1 MNMDHILFSAK
12 MKLADVLLANYKL
25 LLVLNRFD
33 IHLGFGEKSVEE
45 VCRLQSIPAS
55 LFLMVCNVYTFE
67 DYLPTESELQSFDTD
82 SLLRYLQNS
91 HYYYKEKCLPDIQ
104 KQLDA
109 IIEQLNNRPAQ
120 IVKRFYTDYQQEV
133 LNHFEY
139 EETVAFPYTD
149 FLLKGNHTKAYS
161 ISQFEKNHTNIE
173 EKLNDLKNIM
183 IKYLPDMELS
193 EQLNTLLFSL
203 FELEDDFRK
212 HTLIEDKILVPLV
225 EQLEQ
230 KQ

>member
-1 MNMDHILFSAK
+1 MTHTLFSAK

-45 VCRLQSIPAS
+45 VCRRQGIPAS
-55 LFLMVCNVYTFE
+55 LLLMVCNVYTYE

-82 SLLRYLQNS
+82 SLLKYLRNS
-91 HYYYKEKCLPDIQ
+91 HHYYKIKCLPKIRQQMDDI
-104 KQLDA
+104 A
-109 IIEQLNNRPAQ
+109 EQVNNRPVQ
-120 IVKRFYTDYQQEV
+120 ILLRFYTDYQKEV

-149 FLLKGNHTKAYS
+149 FLLKGNQTKAYS

-173 EKLNDLKNIM
+173 EKLNDLKNII
-183 IKYLPDMELS
+183 IKYLPDMAMS
-193 EQLNTLLFSL
+193 EHLQTLLFDL

-212 HTLIEDKILVPLV
+212 HTLIENKILVPLV
-225 EQLEQ
+225 EQLER
-230 KQ
+230 K

>member
-1 MNMDHILFSAK
+1 MNHIPFSAK

-45 VCRLQSIPAS
+45 VCRMHGISTS
-55 LFLMVCNVYTFE
+55 LLLMVCNVYTYE
-67 DYLPTESELQSFDTD
+67 DYLPTESELQSFDTN
-82 SLLRYLQNS
+82 SLLEYLRNS
-91 HYYYKEKCLPDIQ
+91 HDYYKIKCLPNIR
-104 KQLDA
+104 KQMDNIA
-109 IIEQLNNRPAQ
+109 EQINNRPVQ
-120 IVKRFYTDYQQEV
+120 ILLRFYTDYQKEV

-149 FLLKGNHTKAYS
+149 SLLKGNHTKAYR

-173 EKLNDLKNIM
+173 EKLNDLKNII
-183 IKYLPDMELS
+183 IKYLPDTELS
-193 EQLNTLLFSL
+193 ESLNTLLFDL

-212 HTLIEDKILVPLV
+212 HTLIENKILVPLV
-225 EQLEQ
+225 EQLEH